1 MPKEKKT
8 KNPPKKAEENVL
20 ISNKE
25 YESTLGELKKQIRES
40 QVRAVTAANKEL
52 IHLYWQ
58 IGKTIVE
65 KQEASGW
72 GTKIIEK
79 LAKDI
84 QNAFPGI
91 EGFSRTNIFRMR
103 AFYLAYQNTPPA
115 GRQFQD
121 NPPEV
126 LSSIPWRHNS
136 VLVEKLK
143 KYEERM
149 WYAQKTIEHGWS
161 RSILEIMIENSLHAR
176 EGRAITNFKSVLPPP
191 QSDLA
196 QQATK
201 DPYLFDFISLSD
213 DVIEKDIEN
222 QLTEHIQ
229 KFLME
234 LGQGFAFVGR
244 QYPIK
249 AGKKELYIDLLF
261 YHLKLRCYVIIELK
275 ARQFD
280 SRDIGQMSVYLS
292 AVDDQLRHEGDKPS
306 IGMILCK
313 TKDNVFVEYALRNFN
328 RPIGVAEYETKLVE
342 TLPKELKSSL
352 PTVKE
357 IEAELEQET
366 PNIESQDKKKKTVR
380 EARKSK

>member
-8 KNPPKKAEENVL
+8 KNLPKKVEESGL
-20 ISNKE
+20 FSNKD
-25 YESTLGELKKQIRES
+25 YDSTLTELKRQIKES
-40 QVRAVTAANKEL
+40 QVRAITAANKEL
-52 IHLYWQ
+52 IRLYWK

-65 KQEASGW
+65 KQEKSGW

-103 AFYLAYQNTPPA
+103 AFYIAYQTNPPA
-115 GRQFQD
+115 GGQFQND
-121 NPPEV
+121 PPEV
-126 LSSIPWRHNS
+126 LASIPWRHNS

-143 KYEERM
+143 KHEERM

-161 RSILEIMIENSLHAR
+161 RSVLEIMIGNSLHSR
-176 EGRAITNFKSVLPPP
+176 QGKAITNFKAVMPSP

-201 DPYLFDFISLSD
+201 DPYLFDFIALSD
-213 DVIEKDIEN
+213 DVMEKDIEN

-249 AGKKELYIDLLF
+249 AGKKDLYIDLLF
-261 YHLKLRCYVIIELK
+261 YHLTLRCYIIVELK
-275 ARQFD
+275 AKEFD
-280 SRDIGQMSVYLS
+280 SRDAGQMSVYLS
-292 AVDDQLRHEGDKPS
+292 AVDDLLRHEGDNPS
-306 IGMILCK
+306 IGMILCR

-357 IEAELEQET
+357 IEAELEQDI
-366 PNIESQDKKKKTVR
+366 PNIESPDKKKKGR
-380 EARKSK
+380 KKSKEK

>member
-1 MPKEKKT
+1 MPKPKS
-8 KNPPKKAEENVL
+8 KNLPAKQTEMGNL
-20 ISNKE
+20 FSNKE
-25 YESTLGELKKQIRES
+25 YESTLTELKKQIRES
-40 QVRAVTAANKEL
+40 QVKALIEANKQL
-52 IHLYWQ
+52 ILLYWN

-65 KQEASGW
+65 RQDKSGW

-103 AFYLAYQNTPPA
+103 AFYIAYQNNPPS
-115 GRQFQD
+115 GGQFQD
-121 NPPEV
+121 NPPEA
-126 LSSIPWRHNS
+126 LLSIPWRHNS
-136 VLVEKLK
+136 VLVEKIK
-143 KYEERM
+143 NYEERM
-149 WYAQKTIEHGWS
+149 WYAYKTIEHGWS
-161 RSILEIMIENSLHAR
+161 RSVLEIMIENSLHSR
-176 EGRAITNFKSVLPPP
+176 QGKAITNFKAVMPSP

-201 DPYLFDFISLSD
+201 DPYLFDFIALSD
-213 DVIEKDIEN
+213 DVLERDIEN

-229 KFLME
+229 KFLLE

-249 AGKKELYIDLLF
+249 AGKKDLYIDLLF
-261 YHLKLRCYVIIELK
+261 YHLKLRCYIIVELK
-275 ARQFD
+275 AKEFD
-280 SRDIGQMSVYLS
+280 SRDAGQMSVYLS
-292 AVDDQLRHEGDKPS
+292 AVDDILRQEGDNPS

-357 IEAELEQET
+357 IEAELEQDI
-366 PNIESQDKKKKTVR
+366 PNTESQDKKKKGR
-380 EARKSK
+380 NKSEEK

>member
-8 KNPPKKAEENVL
+8 KNLPKNVEEGGL
-20 ISNKE
+20 FSNKD
-25 YESTLGELKKQIRES
+25 YESTLAALKNQIRES
-40 QVRAVTAANKEL
+40 QVRAITAANKEL
-52 IHLYWQ
+52 IRLYWK

-65 KQEASGW
+65 KQEQSGW

-103 AFYLAYQNTPPA
+103 AFYIAYQTNPPA
-115 GRQFQD
+115 GGQFQD
-121 NPPEV
+121 NPPET
-126 LSSIPWRHNS
+126 LLSIPWRHNS

-143 KYEERM
+143 KHEERM

-161 RSILEIMIENSLHAR
+161 RSVLEIMIGNSLHSR
-176 EGRAITNFKSVLPPP
+176 QGKAITNFKAVMPSP

-196 QQATK
+196 QQTTK
-201 DPYLFDFISLSD
+201 DPYLFDFIALSD
-213 DVIEKDIEN
+213 DVMEKDIEN

-249 AGKKELYIDLLF
+249 AGKKDLYIDLLF
-261 YHLKLRCYVIIELK
+261 YHLTLRCYIIVELK
-275 ARQFD
+275 AKEFD
-280 SRDIGQMSVYLS
+280 SRDAGQMSVYLS
-292 AVDDQLRHEGDKPS
+292 AVDDLLRHEGDTPS
-306 IGMILCK
+306 IGMILCR

-357 IEAELEQET
+357 IEAELEQDI
-366 PNIESQDKKKKTVR
+366 PNIESPDKKKKGR
-380 EARKSK
+380 KKSKEK

>member
-1 MPKEKKT
+1 MPREKKT
-8 KNPPKKAEENVL
+8 KNLPKKAEDDGL
-20 ISNKE
+20 FSNKD
-25 YESTLGELKKQIRES
+25 YDSTLAELKKQIRES
-40 QVRAVTAANKEL
+40 QVKAITAANKEL
-52 IHLYWQ
+52 ISLYWK

-65 KQEASGW
+65 KQEQSGW

-84 QNAFPGI
+84 QNSFPGI

-103 AFYLAYQNTPPA
+103 AFYIAYQSSPPA
-115 GRQFQD
+115 GGQFQD
-121 NPPEV
+121 NPPETV
-126 LSSIPWRHNS
+126 LSIPWRHNS

-143 KYEERM
+143 KHEERM

-161 RSILEIMIENSLHAR
+161 RSVLEIMIGNSLHSR
-176 EGRAITNFKSVLPPP
+176 QGKAITNFKAVMPSP

-201 DPYLFDFISLSD
+201 DPYLFDFIALSD
-213 DVIEKDIEN
+213 DVMEKDIEN

-249 AGKKELYIDLLF
+249 AGKKDLYIDLLF
-261 YHLKLRCYVIIELK
+261 YHLNLRCYIIVELK
-275 ARQFD
+275 AKEFD
-280 SRDIGQMSVYLS
+280 SRDAGQMSVYLS
-292 AVDDQLRHEGDKPS
+292 AVDDLLRHEGDNPS
-306 IGMILCK
+306 IGMILCR

-357 IEAELEQET
+357 IEAELEQDI
-366 PNIESQDKKKKTVR
+366 PNIESPDKKKKGR
-380 EARKSK
+380 KKSKEK